1 MKVST
6 DSTRMKSQL
15 YVMAWV
21 GKVVRRVLES
31 RPSSWV
37 LLSQSLHSNPR
48 RRGGLFHTC
57 LGLCEHQ
64 KNTCVR
70 KKRAKSNAIV
80 VSRDWYFGDILTT
93 AIWDE

>member
-21 GKVVRRVLES
+21 GKVVRGVLES

-48 RRGGLFHTC
+48 RRGGSFPYLLRPLRAPEEH
-57 LGLCEHQ
+57 LC
-64 KNTCVR
+64 
-70 KKRAKSNAIV
+70 S
-80 VSRDWYFGDILTT
+80 
-93 AIWDE
+93 